1 MDSYLSMACL
11 AAHYTVR
18 AARGMGVSPALR
30 SLVAKATVS
39 PFMWAVLMFTSRNT
53 VAKYAD
59 MEDMPPA
66 APAPAP
72 RGRPALEGNGA
83 WVESVLEADAGGPR
97 KQRHTARRIYD
108 RLVEERGFEGPYSTV
123 RRFVRDWRLE
133 VYRASPARV
142 SARAALI

>member
-18 AARGMGVSPALR
+18 AARGMGAPPALR

-39 PFMWAVLMFTSRNT
+39 PLMWAVLMFTSRNT

-59 MEDMPPA
+59 MEDMSPA
-66 APAPAP
+66 APVPAP
-72 RGRPALEGNGA
+72 RERPALEGNGA
-83 WVESVLEADAGGPR
+83 WVESVLVADAG
-97 KQRHTARRIYD
+97 ARASSATRPGAIYD
-108 RLVEERGFEGPYSTV
+108 RLVEERGFEGSYSTV

>member
-18 AARGMGVSPALR
+18 AARGMGASPALR

-39 PFMWAVLMFTSRNT
+39 PLMWAVLMFTSRNT

-59 MEDMPPA
+59 MEDMSAA
-66 APAPAP
+66 APVPAP

-83 WVESVLEADAGGPR
+83 WVESVLEVDAGP
-97 KQRHTARRIYD
+97 
-108 RLVEERGFEGPYSTV
+108 
-123 RRFVRDWRLE
+123 
-133 VYRASPARV
+133 RAS
-142 SARAALI
+142 SATRPGASPRG